1 MLTSAY
7 LNMWKAITAMLGDP
21 TKDSDYQKR
30 FRTFGLPENFWKD
43 EVAPLMKVR
52 HNFDVAHYS
61 LDEGAIAQVEQSF
74 GKAGL
79 VCKTVIG
86 AYVRHLGTLP
96 AEERKMDGKF
106 LYFGY
111 GSNMLTKRLRAA
123 NRAPSATVHGRGHV
137 VGRKLTF
144 YKVSEDNSGKG
155 DMQLTGD
162 VNDRVEGV
170 LFWIDEK
177 DRAGLE
183 EAEGKGRG
191 YAEAMVDV
199 VTETGTE
206 QALAYVATN
215 VNAARVPYIWYR
227 SLVLA
232 GAIEH
237 GLPAAYVDGIRAV
250 AAKNDPSSDRPTKR
264 EAEVALEGT
273 GLPSE

>member
-1 MLTSAY
+1 
-7 LNMWKAITAMLGDP
+7 
-21 TKDSDYQKR
+21 
-30 FRTFGLPENFWKD
+30 
-43 EVAPLMKVR
+43 MKVR

-74 GKAGL
+74 GKAAQ

-86 AYVRHLGTLP
+86 AYVRHLGTLN
-96 AEERKMDGKF
+96 AEAKTMEGKF
-106 LYFGY
+106 IYFGY
-111 GSNMLTKRLRAA
+111 GSNMLTSRLRAP
-123 NRAPSATVHGRGHV
+123 NRAPSGVAHGRGHV

-144 YKVSEDNSGKG
+144 HKVSEDGSGKG
-155 DMQLTGD
+155 DMQPTGD
-162 VNDRVEGV
+162 LNDRVEGV
-170 LFWIDEK
+170 LFWIDET
-177 DRAGLE
+177 DRSGLE

-191 YAEAMVDV
+191 YAEAIVDV
-199 VTETGTE
+199 VTENGTK

-215 VNAARVPYIWYR
+215 VNTALVPYIWYR

-250 AAKNDPSSDRPTKR
+250 AAQVDPMPNRRTKR
-264 EAEVALEGT
+264 EAEGALEGT